1 MMTPTTKKE
10 LLEIPPK
17 NAAPPEFW
25 FSLCENNDPIIKRK
39 RRACYLSSDDDEE
52 EEQPSSYI
60 RPSPLLLLSQLTTLR
75 VVLPSSPPP
84 CVAVDNTLTTSSS
97 PPQPSQQ
104 QPSIEQA
111 VVDYD
116 DEEQKNDLLLSYSLL
131 SIQED
136 EEGGGSS
143 SPALQPSQQ
152 AHVIPYITSSFRNE
166 VLDLSIDDNSSTT
179 TQEYYGNKR
188 RTAVIRLI
196 EDDRNCFNTSCH
208 INDSAML
215 FGISHLLAAVPTT
228 QQCRIHAFD
237 PLFYTQIKR
246 FTSPK
251 RIHEEGKKWIKHVN
265 IFSMDFVLF
274 PLVYDGHWSLFILVR
289 PYLLLR
295 ACASNIDEETDD
307 QPCFISVDSLNS
319 YHDHSKVHDRLQNFV
334 LKELSLQDMSDE
346 DALDKR
352 RRTSSKIRLIKAKAS
367 RQTNSD
373 DCGIFVLMYVQAL
386 LRDYPRSTKTELDS
400 RFESTF
406 TNLIG
411 TAENFRSVAK
421 HTIDE

>member
-1 MMTPTTKKE
+1 
-10 LLEIPPK
+10 
-17 NAAPPEFW
+17 
-25 FSLCENNDPIIKRK
+25 
-39 RRACYLSSDDDEE
+39 
-52 EEQPSSYI
+52 
-60 RPSPLLLLSQLTTLR
+60 
-75 VVLPSSPPP
+75 
-84 CVAVDNTLTTSSS
+84 
-97 PPQPSQQ
+97 
-104 QPSIEQA
+104 
-111 VVDYD
+111 
-116 DEEQKNDLLLSYSLL
+116 
-131 SIQED
+131 
-136 EEGGGSS
+136 
-143 SPALQPSQQ
+143 
-152 AHVIPYITSSFRNE
+152 
-166 VLDLSIDDNSSTT
+166 
-179 TQEYYGNKR
+179 
-188 RTAVIRLI
+188 
-196 EDDRNCFNTSCH
+196 
-208 INDSAML
+208 ML

-421 HTIDE
+421 HTIDEAFSEKIENFGLEFQDFTFRRSEEPISLQPFATHLIPAGLSSFVKPQRVVGVEPPYCRVGKSPDKE